1 MTSVLESFIPK
12 FLVSLNKLNDDVT
25 TLSTRNLSEDGD
37 IYTIDRRVFTPS
49 VVQTTQSLQELQ
61 PEISYTYPYKI
72 VTPLDYDGSTII
84 LSPSITTQ
92 PTASQGYYAPAYF
105 ERYNPDILRNLD
117 KTFTE
122 LTVISPALEE

>member
-1 MTSVLESFIPK
+1 MTSFADSFIPK
-12 FLVSLNKLNDDVT
+12 FLVSLKKINDDII
-25 TLSTRNLSEDGD
+25 TLSTRNLSPDGD
-37 IYTIDRRVFTPS
+37 VYTVDTRVFSPS

-61 PEISYTYPYKI
+61 PEISDKYPYVI

-105 ERYNPDILRNLD
+105 ERYNPDILRNLE
-117 KTFTE
+117 KNFTE
-122 LTVISPALEE
+122 LSVTITTS